1 MNDTVATN
9 ILQAVLSADHTG
21 LRPVFDGT
29 TGQVTRWVP
38 VRQWDSID
46 QAAAKDA
53 AAMRRRRGLDKVVKP
68 ARGDRMCSYAI

>member
-1 MNDTVATN
+1 MKSEIATG
-9 ILQAVLSADHTG
+9 ILQSVLSADHTG

-46 QAAAKDA
+46 QAAAEDA
-53 AAMRRRRGLDKVVKP
+53 AAMRRKP
-68 ARGDRMCSYAI
+68 QCSFGKKSNRVD